1 MWFNLVDVY
10 EQHREL
16 IFFVY
21 GLVYVLTGFAILV
34 KNVKVSQFKL
44 AKYIRLFALFGIFH
58 GLADWAPA
66 FLPLN
71 ELSLTPQVYDFL
83 RVSAYLLLSVSYVFL
98 FMFGLK
104 VVLPEKDKKA
114 LAPLAVFV
122 MWLFLISAFKSRT
135 MDFDTWLALSNTL
148 ARYFLGF
155 PAAITASY
163 AFFKQTKVFR
173 LLDMPRLIDHM
184 WWGALFIAVYGF
196 FTGLVGSRLDFFPAN
211 VLNYQTFI
219 AVTGVP
225 VQIFRLAAGVGI
237 GINIVKS
244 LELFDVEQKKRVE
257 EAERKQATLQER
269 GRISREM
276 HDGTIQSLYGIG
288 LTLEQ
293 SRRLMKDVPDHPAG
307 ELLDFSIMK
316 LDETIKD
323 IRSYIM
329 DLQQLQFQDIKL
341 RQSILELLNEF
352 AVAAEITPVFNYK
365 ENGTQALTP
374 DQRVHIYHII
384 KESLNNVRRHA
395 QAKLIELNVALQKEL
410 IDISINDD
418 GRGFDQGETGFP
430 VGGSPGDH
438 RGLKNMK
445 ERIDAMGGQMEIV
458 SNCGQGTKINF
469 IIPYRGETNG

>member
-173 LLDMPRLIDHM
+173 LCLLPYMAFLPVWLGLD
-184 WWGALFIAVYGF
+184 W
-196 FTGLVGSRLDFFPAN
+196 
-211 VLNYQTFI
+211 
-219 AVTGVP
+219 
-225 VQIFRLAAGVGI
+225 
-237 GINIVKS
+237 
-244 LELFDVEQKKRVE
+244 
-257 EAERKQATLQER
+257 
-269 GRISREM
+269 ISF
-276 HDGTIQSLYGIG
+276 L
-288 LTLEQ
+288 
-293 SRRLMKDVPDHPAG
+293 LMY
-307 ELLDFSIMK
+307 L
-316 LDETIKD
+316 TIKPLLP
-323 IRSYIM
+323 
-329 DLQQLQFQDIKL
+329 LQVFRYRYFAL
-341 RQSILELLNEF
+341 RQ
-352 AVAAEITPVFNYK
+352 
-365 ENGTQALTP
+365 
-374 DQRVHIYHII
+374 
-384 KESLNNVRRHA
+384 
-395 QAKLIELNVALQKEL
+395 
-410 IDISINDD
+410 
-418 GRGFDQGETGFP
+418 
-430 VGGSPGDH
+430 GSG
-438 RGLKNMK
+438 
-445 ERIDAMGGQMEIV
+445 
-458 SNCGQGTKINF
+458 
-469 IIPYRGETNG
+469 

>member
-1 MWFNLVDVY
+1 MWFNLVDIY
-10 EQHREL
+10 EQHSEL

-34 KNVKVSQFKL
+34 KNVEASQFKL
-44 AKYIRLFALFGIFH
+44 AKYIRLFALFGILH

-71 ELSLTPQVYDFL
+71 ERSLTPQVYDFL
-83 RVSAYLLLSVSYVFL
+83 RVSAYLLLSISYVFL
-98 FMFGLK
+98 FVFGLK
-104 VVLPEKDKKA
+104 VILPEKDKRA
-114 LAPLAVFV
+114 LTPFAVFFI
-122 MWLFLISAFKSRT
+122 WLLLISALKARIP
-135 MDFDTWLALSNTL
+135 DFSAWLALSNTM

-184 WWGALFIAVYGF
+184 WWGAFFIAVYGF
-196 FTGLVGSRLDFFPAN
+196 FTGLVGSRLEFFPAN
-211 VLNYQTFI
+211 LLNYESFI

-225 VQIFRLAAGVGI
+225 VQILRFAAGVGI

-257 EAERKQATLQER
+257 EAERKHAILQER

-293 SRRLMKDVPDHPAG
+293 SRRLMKDVPNHPAA
-307 ELLDFSIMK
+307 ELLAFSITK

-323 IRSYIM
+323 VRSYIM
-329 DLQQLQFQDIKL
+329 DLQQLQFQDMKL
-341 RQSILELLNEF
+341 HQSILELLNEF
-352 AVAAEITPVFNYK
+352 TVTSEINPIFNYK
-365 ENGTQALTP
+365 ENGTQSLTP
-374 DQRVHIYHII
+374 DQRAHIYHIL
-384 KESLNNVRRHA
+384 KEALNNIRRHA
-395 QAKLIELNVALQKEL
+395 QAKIVELNVFLQKEF
-410 IDISINDD
+410 IEITVCDD
-418 GRGFDQGETGFP
+418 GRGFDQAKIISRLED
-430 VGGSPGDH
+430 SSGDH

-445 ERIDAMGGQMEIV
+445 ERMNAMGEKWPLFLVMSMELEL
-458 SNCGQGTKINF
+458 NF
-469 IIPYRGETNG
+469 

>member
-1 MWFNLVDVY
+1 
-10 EQHREL
+10 
-16 IFFVY
+16 
-21 GLVYVLTGFAILV
+21 
-34 KNVKVSQFKL
+34 
-44 AKYIRLFALFGIFH
+44 
-58 GLADWAPA
+58 
-66 FLPLN
+66 
-71 ELSLTPQVYDFL
+71 
-83 RVSAYLLLSVSYVFL
+83 
-98 FMFGLK
+98 
-104 VVLPEKDKKA
+104 
-114 LAPLAVFV
+114 
-122 MWLFLISAFKSRT
+122 
-135 MDFDTWLALSNTL
+135 
-148 ARYFLGF
+148 
-155 PAAITASY
+155 
-163 AFFKQTKVFR
+163 
-173 LLDMPRLIDHM
+173 M

-211 VLNYQTFI
+211 ILNYESFI

-225 VQIFRLAAGVGI
+225 VQIFRLAAGIGI

-293 SRRLMKDVPDHPAG
+293 SRRLMKDVDVPNRPAD

-341 RQSILELLNEF
+341 HQSILELLNEF
-352 AVAAEITPVFNYK
+352 AVTAEITPVFNYK
-365 ENGTQALTP
+365 EKGTQALTP
-374 DQRVHIYHII
+374 DQRAHIYHII
-384 KESLNNVRRHA
+384 KEALNNVRRHA
-395 QAKLIELNVALQKEL
+395 QAKTIELNVALQKEC
-410 IDISINDD
+410 IDIIIYDD

-430 VGGSPGDH
+430 SESSPGDH

-445 ERIDAMGGQMEIV
+445 ERIDAMDGKMEIV
-458 SNCGQGTKINF
+458 SECGQGTELIC
-469 IIPYRGETNG
+469 